1 MSIKEN
7 WNEIEPVELADISRT
22 PPEPE
27 SQATESE
34 TVTPHRDQR
43 LNALP
48 KSARSFDHRL
58 SSTPRDHRL
67 HPLPGFA
74 KSTADDP
81 ESSYHDDEDLPPD
94 EQPHA
99 QSDADV
105 NNDDEFEA
113 SQTGEFDDQE
123 TAENRSSAGAYDTE
137 HEYVPDSLD
146 DQFEGD
152 SAPYEPVAAEDQ
164 FAAEDSNADD
174 GSYDVIIEPDPE
186 DEPRPLSTRWL
197 AAIIVSL
204 VLHAWM
210 GSTLSSV
217 TVEDRE
223 YEGAI
228 PIESRIASIEPEPED
243 VEEIVTY
250 ELANPNDLEKE
261 QVTALHA
268 KSVGLVLTEKPVQ
281 ESAPQLLEVASVDMR
296 ETSPVYDIPE
306 GTEVDETVVVQGSN
320 GEGIIQLDAALDR
333 VTWEI
338 AANLKERKV
347 LVVWLLDASG
357 SLLEQRKDVSKRM
370 RRIYGELQALETA
383 GQVPNQD
390 QPVLSAVV
398 SFGQKTTFLTPNPT
412 PKVDDIISSLEE
424 APIDES
430 GVENVFGAVKQVIEK
445 WQSFRTQQ
453 GRRILIMT
461 ITDEAGDDYGQ
472 NLNTSISMLNRLG
485 GKAYVIGP
493 PAIFGKRQGYIPYLA
508 PEDGKTYQIPVD
520 IGPESA
526 MAENVQL
533 PFWFNGP
540 QYDNLSSGLGPYAL
554 ARMVH
559 ETGGAYFM
567 TNMTTSAGLAA
578 TGSYGNQ
585 TMKMFTPDYKFGT
598 PEEYMRSLN
607 KHPLRQAVFNAGQ
620 LSLKYKALGTPNLEM
635 RVNQGNYLQ
644 ILATSQQTVAVST
657 AMIDNILTAFSPKL
671 EQEYTKETSLRW
683 RMSYNLCY
691 GRLLAQRLRCYEYN
705 SALAQLK
712 LLGAQDIAT
721 KSNHWIFRPDVN
733 INYAAGMK
741 KPKDLAETL
750 LKRCINEAP
759 GTPWA
764 ILAARELQY
773 PFGIKVIEQYEKPE
787 PPPSERQE
795 PANLLTGKK
804 KGVLLLA
811 DDRKKPKA
819 APATPPPPPKL
830 PKF

>member
-1 MSIKEN
+1 MSSNKD
-7 WNEIEPVELADISRT
+7 WDDIEPVEMSDLARPDDVSEVDSSAGPIDEEFGSDSSR
-22 PPEPE
+22 
-27 SQATESE
+27 
-34 TVTPHRDQR
+34 R
-43 LNALP
+43 
-48 KSARSFDHRL
+48 DHRL
-58 SSTPRDHRL
+58 DLRPKAARGIDRRLMSPPSDRRL
-67 HPLPGFA
+67 HPLPGFGQPSVDDDTTDDHDLEYLSQA
-74 KSTADDP
+74 ETLDETADSGEFSRNYEAQADDTTWAEA
-81 ESSYHDDEDLPPD
+81 ESDYDEHDDAYDDGDYE
-94 EQPHA
+94 
-99 QSDADV
+99 SF
-105 NNDDEFEA
+105 DDETSYA
-113 SQTGEFDDQE
+113 SASDDANE
-123 TAENRSSAGAYDTE
+123 
-137 HEYVPDSLD
+137 
-146 DQFEGD
+146 
-152 SAPYEPVAAEDQ
+152 
-164 FAAEDSNADD
+164 D

-186 DEPRPLSTRWL
+186 DAPQHLRTRWL
-197 AAIIVSL
+197 AAILVSL
-204 VLHAWM
+204 VVHTWM

-217 TVEDRE
+217 TIDDRE
-223 YEGAI
+223 YERAI
-228 PIESRIASIEPEPED
+228 PIESRIVREEPPPE
-243 VEEIVTY
+243 EEEQVVDY
-250 ELANPNDLEKE
+250 ELANPNDIEKE
-261 QVTALHA
+261 QLTSLNA
-268 KSVGLVLTEKPVQ
+268 KSVGLIQSEKPVQ
-281 ESAPQLLEVASVDMR
+281 EAAPQVLEVASVEMR
-296 ETSPVYDIPE
+296 ETATPYDIPE
-306 GTEVDETVVVQGSN
+306 GTEVDESIVVQGTT

-338 AANLKERKV
+338 ALNLRERKI

-357 SLLEQRKDVSKRM
+357 SLMEQRKTVTKRM

-383 GQVPNQD
+383 GQIPNQE
-390 QPVLSAVV
+390 QPILSAVV

-412 PKVDDIISSLEE
+412 AKVDDVISNLEK

-430 GVENVFGAVKQVIEK
+430 GVENVFGAVKQVLDK

-453 GRRILIMT
+453 GRRILVMT

-472 NLNTSISMLNRLG
+472 YLNTSITMLNRLG

-493 PAIFGKRQGYIPYLA
+493 PAIFGKRQGFIPYTA

-554 ARMVH
+554 ARLVH

-567 TNMTTSAGLAA
+567 TNMTTATGLAA

-585 TMKMFTPDYKFGT
+585 TMKLFAPDYKFGS

-620 LSLKYKALGTPNLEM
+620 LSLKYKAQGTPNLEL
-635 RVNQGNYLQ
+635 RVNPGNYLLV
-644 ILATSQQTVAVST
+644 LATSQQTVAIST
-657 AMIDNILTAFSPKL
+657 AMIDQILTAFSPTL
-671 EQEYTKETSLRW
+671 EQAYAKEESLRW
-683 RMSYNLCY
+683 RMAYNLCY

-721 KSNHWIFRPDVN
+721 KSNHWIFRPDPN

-741 KPKDLAETL
+741 KTKDLAETL

-773 PFGIKVIEQYEKPE
+773 PFGIKVIEQYEKPL
-787 PPPSERQE
+787 PPPSERQDK
-795 PANLLTGKK
+795 ADLLTGKK

-811 DDRKKPKA
+811 DDKKKPKTPPSA
-819 APATPPPPPKL
+819 PPPPPKL

>member
-1 MSIKEN
+1 MSANDN
-7 WNEIEPVELADISRT
+7 WDDIEPVEMSDLAPTT
-22 PPEPE
+22 PDDE
-27 SQATESE
+27 SIAPGDEE
-34 TVTPHRDQR
+34 LGADTPRRDRRLDMRPKAARGADRR
-43 LNALP
+43 LNP
-48 KSARSFDHRL
+48 HP
-58 SSTPRDHRL
+58 TDHRL
-67 HPLPGFA
+67 HPLPGFGQPA
-74 KSTADDP
+74 QDESTAY
-81 ESSYHDDEDLPPD
+81 EQATENFYRDEM
-94 EQPHA
+94 
-99 QSDADV
+99 
-105 NNDDEFEA
+105 
-113 SQTGEFDDQE
+113 
-123 TAENRSSAGAYDTE
+123 
-137 HEYVPDSLD
+137 LD
-146 DQFEGD
+146 DQSATDDARDDDDFSDQSAEFED
-152 SAPYEPVAAEDQ
+152 QVHDETWAAADADYDDFEDADTDYEPTTEETSYVTSEDLS
-164 FAAEDSNADD
+164 DDD
-174 GSYDVIIEPDPE
+174 GSYDVIIEPDPD
-186 DEPRPLSTRWL
+186 DEPRHLPTRWL
-197 AAIIVSL
+197 AAIVVSL

-217 TVEDRE
+217 TIEDRE

-228 PIESRIASIEPEPED
+228 PIESRIALDEPIPEED
-243 VEEIVTY
+243 EQVVEY

-261 QVTALHA
+261 QLTALNA
-268 KSVGLVLTEKPVQ
+268 KSVGLVLSEKPVQ
-281 ESAPQLLEVASVDMR
+281 EAAPQLLEVASVELR
-296 ETSPVYDIPE
+296 ESAPVFDIPE
-306 GTEVDETVVVQGSN
+306 GTEVDETLVVQGTT

-347 LVVWLLDASG
+347 LIVWLIDASG
-357 SLLEQRKDVSKRM
+357 SLIEQRKDVTKRM

-383 GQVPNQD
+383 GQIPNQD
-390 QPVLSAVV
+390 QPILSAVV
-398 SFGQKTTFLTPNPT
+398 SFGLKTTFLTQNPT
-412 PKVDDIISSLEE
+412 PKVDDIVASIEK
-424 APIDES
+424 APIDDS

-445 WQSFRTQQ
+445 WQSFRINQ

-472 NLNTSISMLNRLG
+472 NLNLSITMLNRLG

-493 PAIFGKRQGYIPYLA
+493 PAVFGKRQGFIPYLA

-540 QYDNLSSGLGPYAL
+540 QYEYLSSGLGPYAL
-554 ARMVH
+554 ARLVH

-578 TGSYGNQ
+578 TGSYGAH
-585 TMKMFTPDYKFGT
+585 TMKLFTPDYTFGT
-598 PEEYMRSLN
+598 PDEYMRSLK

-620 LSLKYKALGTPNLEM
+620 LSLKYKAQGTPNLEM
-635 RVNQGNYLQ
+635 RVNPGNYLQ
-644 ILATSQQTVAVST
+644 VLATSQQTVAVST

-671 EQEYTKETSLRW
+671 EQEYAKETSLRW

-712 LLGAQDIAT
+712 LLGGQDIAT
-721 KSNHWIFRPDVN
+721 KSNHWIFRPDTN

-750 LKRCINEAP
+750 LKRCITEAP

-764 ILAARELQY
+764 IMAARELQY

-787 PPPSERQE
+787 PPPPERMD
-795 PANLLTGKK
+795 PADVNGKK
-804 KGVLLLA
+804 KGILLLA
-811 DDRKKPKA
+811 DDKKKPKA
-819 APATPPPPPKL
+819 KPAAPPPPPKL

>member
-1 MSIKEN
+1 MSANDN
-7 WNEIEPVELADISRT
+7 WDDIEPVEMSDLAPTAPDD
-22 PPEPE
+22 E
-27 SQATESE
+27 SVAPGDEALGTDR
-34 TVTPHRDQR
+34 PRRDRR
-43 LNALP
+43 LDMRP
-48 KSARSFDHRL
+48 KAARGVDRRSN
-58 SSTPRDHRL
+58 SSPTDHRL
-67 HPLPGFA
+67 HPLPGFGQPA
-74 KSTADDP
+74 QDESTADEQDT
-81 ESSYHDDEDLPPD
+81 ENFSRDEMFDDRSPTDD
-94 EQPHA
+94 ARDGDDDSDQP
-99 QSDADV
+99 AD
-105 NNDDEFEA
+105 
-113 SQTGEFDDQE
+113 FDDQVHDE
-123 TAENRSSAGAYDTE
+123 TWASADAD
-137 HEYVPDSLD
+137 HD
-146 DQFEGD
+146 DFED
-152 SAPYEPVAAEDQ
+152 ADADYEPTTEATSYVTSEDLS
-164 FAAEDSNADD
+164 DDD
-174 GSYDVIIEPDPE
+174 GSYDVIIEPDSD
-186 DEPRPLSTRWL
+186 DEPRHLSTRWL
-197 AAIIVSL
+197 AAIVFSL
-204 VLHAWM
+204 VLHVWM

-217 TVEDRE
+217 TIEDRE

-228 PIESRIASIEPEPED
+228 PIESRIALDEPIPEED
-243 VEEIVTY
+243 EQVVEY

-261 QVTALHA
+261 QLTALNA
-268 KSVGLVLTEKPVQ
+268 KSVGLVLSEKPVQ
-281 ESAPQLLEVASVDMR
+281 EAAPQLLEVASLELR
-296 ETSPVYDIPE
+296 EAAPVFDIPE
-306 GTEVDETVVVQGSN
+306 GTEVDETLVVQGTT

-347 LVVWLLDASG
+347 LIVWLIDASG
-357 SLLEQRKDVSKRM
+357 SLIEQRKAVTKRM

-383 GQVPNQD
+383 GQIPNLD
-390 QPVLSAVV
+390 QPILSAVV
-398 SFGQKTTFLTPNPT
+398 SFGLKTTFLTQNPT
-412 PKVDDIISSLEE
+412 PHVDDIVASLEK
-424 APIDES
+424 APIDDS
-430 GVENVFGAVKQVIEK
+430 GVENVFGAVKQVIDK
-445 WQSFRTQQ
+445 WQSFRINQ

-472 NLNTSISMLNRLG
+472 NLNLSITMLNRLG

-493 PAIFGKRQGYIPYLA
+493 PAVFGKRQGFIPYLA

-540 QYDNLSSGLGPYAL
+540 QYEYLSSGLGPYAL
-554 ARMVH
+554 ARLVH

-578 TGSYGNQ
+578 TGSYGAH
-585 TMKMFTPDYKFGT
+585 TMKLFTPDYKFGT

-620 LSLKYKALGTPNLEM
+620 LSLKYKAQGTPNLEM
-635 RVNQGNYLQ
+635 RVNPGNFLQ
-644 ILATSQQTVAVST
+644 VLATSQQTVAVST

-671 EQEYTKETSLRW
+671 EQEYAKETSLRW
-683 RMSYNLCY
+683 RMAYNLCY

-712 LLGAQDIAT
+712 LLGGQDIAT
-721 KSNHWIFRPDVN
+721 KSNHWIFRPDTN

-750 LKRCINEAP
+750 LKRCIAEAP

-787 PPPSERQE
+787 PPPPERMD
-795 PANLLTGKK
+795 PADLTGKK
-804 KGVLLLA
+804 KGILLLA
-811 DDRKKPKA
+811 DDKKKPKA
-819 APATPPPPPKL
+819 KPAAPPPPPKL

>member
-1 MSIKEN
+1 MSTDEN
-7 WNEIEPVELADISRT
+7 WDDVEPVELADLSRNA
-22 PPEPE
+22 PEAEPSPAPTDE
-27 SQATESE
+27 EIDAEM
-34 TVTPHRDQR
+34 PHRDRRLDMRPSAARRLDRR
-43 LNALP
+43 LNNKTLD
-48 KSARSFDHRL
+48 R
-58 SSTPRDHRL
+58 RL

-74 KSTADDP
+74 QPISDDQTSDHDAEKMTSDEWQEDSVP
-81 ESSYHDDEDLPPD
+81 VTEELHDDEVDTDSSAEYDPD
-94 EQPHA
+94 QYDAH
-99 QSDADV
+99 SDYD
-105 NNDDEFEA
+105 
-113 SQTGEFDDQE
+113 EFDDAETEYEPATAEASSE
-123 TAENRSSAGAYDTE
+123 TA
-137 HEYVPDSLD
+137 
-146 DQFEGD
+146 GD
-152 SAPYEPVAAEDQ
+152 LVE
-164 FAAEDSNADD
+164 DD
-174 GSYDVIIEPDPE
+174 GSYDVIIEPDL
-186 DEPRPLSTRWL
+186 DEQPHGLSTRWL
-197 AAIIVSL
+197 AAIVVSL

-217 TVEDRE
+217 TIEDRE
-223 YEGAI
+223 YEGVI
-228 PIESRIASIEPEPED
+228 PIESRIAHLEPVPEED
-243 VEEIVTY
+243 EQIVEY

-261 QVTALHA
+261 QLTSLNAQ
-268 KSVGLVLTEKPVQ
+268 SVGLVLSEKPVQ
-281 ESAPQLLEVASVDMR
+281 EAAPQLLEVVSVEMR
-296 ETSPVYDIPE
+296 DVAPAYDIPE
-306 GTEVDETVVVQGSN
+306 GTEVDESIVVQGTN

-347 LVVWLLDASG
+347 LIVWLLDASG
-357 SLLEQRKDVSKRM
+357 SLKEQRKDVTKRM

-398 SFGQKTTFLTPNPT
+398 SFGLKTTFMTPNPT
-412 PKVDDIISSLEE
+412 PKVDDIISALEK
-424 APIDES
+424 APFDES
-430 GVENVFGAVKQVIEK
+430 GVENVFGAVKQVLDK
-445 WQSFRTQQ
+445 WQGMRTQQ

-461 ITDEAGDDYGQ
+461 ITDEAGDDYGTS
-472 NLNTSISMLNRLG
+472 LNSSITMLNRLG

-493 PAIFGKRQGYIPYLA
+493 PAIFGKRQGFIPYLA

-554 ARMVH
+554 ARLVH

-567 TNMTTSAGLAA
+567 TNMTTSTGLAA
-578 TGSYGNQ
+578 TGSYGSQ

-607 KHPLRQAVFNAGQ
+607 KHPLRQAVYNAGQ

-635 RVNQGNYLQ
+635 RVTPANYLQ
-644 ILATSQQTVAVST
+644 ILATSQPLVAVST
-657 AMIDNILTAFSPKL
+657 ALIETTLMAFSPKL
-671 EQEYTKETSLRW
+671 ELEYTKETSLRW
-683 RMSYNLCY
+683 RMAYNLCY
-691 GRLLAQRLRCYEYN
+691 GRLLAQRLRNYEYN

-712 LLGAQDIAT
+712 LLGAQDIAS

-741 KPKDLAETL
+741 KPKDLAESL
-750 LKRCINEAP
+750 LKRCITEAP

-773 PFGIKVIEQYEKPE
+773 PFGIKVIEQYEKPA
-787 PPPSERQE
+787 PPPPERMD
-795 PANLLTGKK
+795 PANLTGKK

-811 DDRKKPKA
+811 DDKKKMPTKPA
-819 APATPPPPPKL
+819 APPPPPKL